1 MLKCETNT
9 PAMAGRILSAA
20 HLRFQ
25 GRTLDVVFEHGQWW
39 LFDVGS
45 DRTYSVVDAEAD
57 TCAREHELGIVD
69 GFDFEE
75 V

>member
-9 PAMAGRILSAA
+9 PAICGRILNAA
-20 HLRFQ
+20 CVRFHMS
-25 GRTLDVVFEHGQWW
+25 GPFDAYFEHGQWW
-39 LFDVGS
+39 LFDIS
-45 DRTYSVVDAEAD
+45 ADRTYSVVDAEGG
-57 TCAREHELGIVD
+57 ESVN